1 MKIQLRRHIS
11 AWILL
16 SVFLPAVVMMSLHRH
31 GESGDYGC
39 VECVKHLPHADH
51 IGQQT
56 VHFSECLV
64 CDFSAQPYL
73 SGVVSSF
80 SHFSEYLA
88 LATFFRQPELLH
100 RSAGPVALRAPP
112 FRTARG

>member
-1 MKIQLRRHIS
+1 ML
-11 AWILL
+11 ILNHVL
-16 SVFLPAVVMMSLHRH
+16 VEGVEEALIHAVC
-31 GESGDYGC
+31 D
-39 VECVKHLPHADH
+39 HADH